1 MSLFRR
7 HVNYDRKRLL
17 AEAERARAQGRR
29 RRAIALYRRV
39 LAVEPRNP
47 QLNGRIAPL
56 LAQTR
61 QHFDAWQSFRRAAE
75 AHMSSSRAG
84 EALALYREA
93 ARCLPRQVEAWQCV
107 AEIERRHGRLKQ
119 ARKNLLQGSRQ
130 LQSRRH
136 RPEAI
141 ALLRA
146 AREIEPWHADTVLEL
161 ARLLGRSRQTPEA
174 QWLLAELA
182 KRSSDRQLQRVRGL
196 QWRIEP
202 SLRHTW
208 HWLRAT
214 VAAARSTRHPVHA

>member
-1 MSLFRR
+1 VSLFQR
-7 HVNYDRKRLL
+7 HVNYDRRRLL

-47 QLNGRIAPL
+47 QINARIAPL
-56 LAQTR
+56 LAQTHQR
-61 QHFDAWQSFRRAAE
+61 FDAWQSFRSAAE
-75 AHMSSSRAG
+75 AHISGSRAG

-93 ARCLPRQVEAWQCV
+93 TRCLPRQVEAWQCV

-119 ARKNLLQGSRQ
+119 ARKTLLQGSRQ
-130 LQSRRH
+130 LQLRRR

-146 AREIEPWHADTVLEL
+146 AREIEPWHPTTVLEL
-161 ARLLGRSRQTPEA
+161 ARLLGRSHQAPEA
-174 QWLLAELA
+174 QWLLGELA
-182 KRSSDRQLQRVRGL
+182 NRSSDRQLQQVRGL

-208 HWLRAT
+208 RWLRAA
-214 VAAARSTRHPVHA
+214 VAAARSPRRPVPA